1 MTNIT
6 LILNSAVMWDENI
19 LLESKVQRSSKK
31 IQSFVSDWKKK
42 QLVSS
47 FVRQKST
54 SNAYCQTAPVKQS
67 VTPELS
73 PTAVMYSPL
82 NFISIQH
89 FQDFSYVTWAHPD
102 ISSAITQ
109 YLNLGGILRRSP
121 LDPDGDF
128 CLFLGAKQSV

>member
-1 MTNIT
+1 MKTFHWSQRFRGQAKKFIYSF
-6 LILNSAVMWDENI
+6 LIG
-19 LLESKVQRSSKK
+19 
-31 IQSFVSDWKKK
+31 KKK
-42 QLVSS
+42 HNKTQKNQLGSS
-47 FVRQKST
+47 FACQKGT
-54 SNAYCQTAPVKQS
+54 PDTYCQAAPVKQS

>member
-1 MTNIT
+1 MKTFYWSQRFRGQAKKFSHLF
-6 LILNSAVMWDENI
+6 LIE
-19 LLESKVQRSSKK
+19 
-31 IQSFVSDWKKK
+31 KKK

-47 FVRQKST
+47 FVCQKGT
-54 SNAYCQTAPVKQS
+54 SDAYCRTAPVKQS

-73 PTAVMYSPL
+73 PTAMMYSPL